1 MDISPLGDRVVIE
14 AIEEDT
20 TSAAGIVIP
29 ETADKDKPQKGKVLA
44 VGPGKVGDD
53 NERIAP
59 EVKVGDVVLFTQYG
73 PSEFKVEGKEV
84 LIASESDILAVLKK

>member
-53 NERIAP
+53 NERITP

>member
-1 MDISPLGDRVVIE
+1 MNISPLADRVVIE
-14 AIEEDT
+14 PIEEDI

-29 ETADKDKPQKGKVLA
+29 DTADKDKPQKGKVLA
-44 VGPGKVGDD
+44 VGPGKIGDD
-53 NERIAP
+53 NERVKP